1 MRVELLLV
9 QRSVSIA
16 KHDNQDIRE
25 NLSTAQQKMVAA
37 EKEADEI
44 RTKAHAD
51 ARAASSKI
59 KALEVSALRSRPC
72 RAPVRSTN
80 RLLLCL
86 RCL

>member
-1 MRVELLLV
+1 M

-51 ARAASSKI
+51 ARAAACKI
-59 KALEVSALRSRPC
+59 KALEVGDMHAGHC
-72 RAPVRSTN
+72 KAPTLNASIGP
-80 RLLLCL
+80 LQFF
-86 RCL
+86 